1 MRPMDYVMVLVSDMD
16 RSVDFYES
24 KLGLKLLS
32 RSDGWTEFDT
42 GTTRLALHGGGTPNT
57 PTDPKA
63 SGGRMAGHCSIGFNV
78 TDLDATYRELQQ
90 KGVSFVLPPQDRGGE
105 GIRLAVA
112 QDPDGL
118 TLSFAQR
125 VHRPA
130 TK

>member
-16 RSVDFYES
+16 RSVTFYET

-32 RSDGWTEFDT
+32 KSAGWSEFDT
-42 GTTRLALHGGGTPNT
+42 GTTRLALHGGGTPN
-57 PTDPKA
+57 PGRDPQ
-63 SGGRMAGHCSIGFNV
+63 GPGERQAGHCSIGFNV

-125 VHRPA
+125 VHRPT